1 MILAL
6 GLAKSES
13 QETRRDLQSC
23 VSILENMEQVGFC
36 RSVLQELPTRLAQ
49 PGVKSEPKE
58 MDMEVSLMQG
68 AGDILQP
75 NLDFFGGLFPNI
87 ENA

>member
-13 QETRRDLQSC
+13 QDIRRDLQSC

-36 RSVLQELPTRLAQ
+36 RSVVQELPTRLTQ
-49 PGVKSEPKE
+49 LGVKSESNEK
-58 MDMEVSLMQG
+58 DLK
-68 AGDILQP
+68 
-75 NLDFFGGLFPNI
+75 LDFGQQATVSNLWSDFDL
-87 ENA
+87 

>member
-13 QETRRDLQSC
+13 QDIRRDLQSC

-36 RSVLQELPTRLAQ
+36 RSVVQELPTRLTQ
-49 PGVKSEPKE
+49 LGVKSESNETDLK
-58 MDMEVSLMQG
+58 
-68 AGDILQP
+68 
-75 NLDFFGGLFPNI
+75 LDFGQQATVANLWSDFDL
-87 ENA
+87 

>member
-13 QETRRDLQSC
+13 QDIRRDLQSC

-36 RSVLQELPTRLAQ
+36 RSVVQELPTRLTQ
-49 PGVKSEPKE
+49 LGVKSESNETDVK
-58 MDMEVSLMQG
+58 
-68 AGDILQP
+68 
-75 NLDFFGGLFPNI
+75 LDFGQQATVCNLWPEFDL
-87 ENA
+87 